1 MPSNDSRKKHSIW
14 MLLVVLGLLGV
25 FGFIALVVMLA
36 IFAPRNVPF
45 TNKPVAIVKI
55 EGAIFDSEETLRE
68 LQEDADDED
77 IKAVV
82 LRIDS
87 PGGAVGP
94 SQEIFRQVL
103 KLKQAGKKVV
113 VSMGTV
119 AASGGYYI
127 ASAADKIV
135 ASPGTITG
143 SIGVIME
150 NFGVEELAKTLR
162 VEPRVIKSGKL
173 KDVGSPFRPM
183 TEDEKSFLQA
193 LSDDMYAQFTGDVAE
208 QRKIPL
214 EKLREIAEGKVYSGS
229 QAQALGLVDELG
241 NLYDAID
248 LAKKIAGLPKQAG
261 VLWPRKP
268 GALESFFGN
277 EAEGRSLL
285 DRFVTKWG
293 ASLPLWF
300 FVGARPGMVL

>member
-1 MPSNDSRKKHSIW
+1 MPPSASLRRSRRPS
-14 MLLVVLGLLGV
+14 
-25 FGFIALVVMLA
+25 
-36 IFAPRNVPF
+36 R
-45 TNKPVAIVKI
+45 
-55 EGAIFDSEETLRE
+55 GAIFDSEETLRE
-68 LQEDADDED
+68 LQEDADDDD

-150 NFGVEELAKTLR
+150 NFGVADLAKFLL

-173 KDVGSPFRPM
+173 KDVGNPFRPM
-183 TEDEKSFLQA
+183 TEDEKAFLQNLA
-193 LSDDMYAQFTGDVAE
+193 DDMYAQFTGDVAE

-229 QAQALGLVDELG
+229 QAKALGLVDELG

-248 LAKKIAGLPKQAG
+248 LAKKMAGLPKKAG

-277 EAEGRSLL
+277 EAEGRSVLN
-285 DRFVTKWG
+285 RIVTQWG

-300 FVGARPGMVL
+300 FVGARPDLVL